1 MTEFRNKYYDIQNE
15 NDKLTE
21 HIESLSEMNNHN
33 VKLNQQ
39 NLAKLK
45 ADIKTNNEEHENELH
60 KFETDKR
67 ISEEKFAKISKKLEI
82 AENVIND
89 LKEKVDEKDIEI
101 SNLQHSKTS
110 AKFTSETQ
118 TSLAD
123 ELNEVAQLK
132 ITNKKK
138 ALLEKFSEVQTK
150 INLQINVLTKSVQSL
165 KSKSPERCAYGW
177 KCKRKFC
184 KYSHEYLYSGRSE
197 STMQFIIILSYIII
211 NIHLFNCLNIIK

>member
-1 MTEFRNKYYDIQNE
+1 MTEFRNKYYGIQNE
-15 NDKLTE
+15 NDELTE
-21 HIESLSEMNNHN
+21 HIESLREMNNHN

-45 ADIKTNNEEHENELH
+45 ADIKTNNEEHENELN

-132 ITNKKK
+132 ITNEKK

-184 KYSHEYLYSGRSE
+184 KYSH
-197 STMQFIIILSYIII
+197 
-211 NIHLFNCLNIIK
+211 